1 MPARRATCLKL
12 CGTGLC
18 LLLGGGG
25 CLRVAPKLPRTL
37 GSPAPLAYSPA
48 AFDADVSR
56 YRTALS
62 AADQTAARTQRDAI
76 VYRVLAQVDAA
87 YGAFEVN
94 LNVRRAG
101 AQTGA
106 DAAQL
111 GLTAAATVTGASG
124 VKDILSATATA
135 LGGTRL
141 SFDKNYF
148 EQKTTESLV
157 SQMRAS
163 RLALKAQLL
172 LNLAK
177 RDVSSYPLEAA
188 WVDLIGYYYAGTI
201 PSALV
206 EIANRTGSD
215 AVRAGQDLQDV
226 VRELRPA
233 TPAQAEQSLD
243 VRAAYDTLSRGIS
256 AGRPDEV
263 VRSND
268 ALRRILREAGIAFE
282 ETASP
287 ADLLARMRDAMAA
300 AAEDPTLSQRLAD
313 AVRSAMR
320 SSRKETP

>member
-1 MPARRATCLKL
+1 MRARRITFLKL
-12 CGTGLC
+12 GGASLC
-18 LLLGGGG
+18 LLLGG
-25 CLRVAPKLPRTL
+25 CLRVAPKLPRSL
-37 GSPAPLAYSPA
+37 QSPAPLAYSPA
-48 AFDADVSR
+48 AFDADVAR

-62 AADQTAARTQRDAI
+62 AADPLAARTERDAI

-163 RLALKAQLL
+163 RLALKSQLL

-177 RDVSSYPLEAA
+177 RDVASYPREAA

-215 AVRAGQDLQDV
+215 AVKAGQDLQDV

-233 TPAQAEQSLD
+233 TPAQAEQALD
-243 VRAAYDTLSRGIS
+243 VRAAYEALSRGIQS
-256 AGRPDEV
+256 GKPDEV

-268 ALRRILREAGIAFE
+268 ALRRVLREAGIAFDE
-282 ETASP
+282 SATP
-287 ADLLARMRDAMAA
+287 NDLLTRMREAMAA
-300 AAEDPTLSQRLAD
+300 AADDPAKSQRLAD
-313 AVRSAMR
+313 AVHSAM
-320 SSRKETP
+320 SSPQKETP